1 MEVDRVNFDLWR
13 TFCIINKEGENP
25 KGLKICK
32 KRYGGE
38 MMESLVGKFLLSGLG
53 VLVLTEEKIEK
64 FIEELTKEGE
74 ITQKGKKELL
84 TEIIEKGEEK
94 KKEIEG
100 KIREKVENILSQM
113 NVATKN
119 DIQKLEKRIGALE
132 KKRKG

>member
-1 MEVDRVNFDLWR
+1 
-13 TFCIINKEGENP
+13 
-25 KGLKICK
+25 
-32 KRYGGE
+32 
-38 MMESLVGKFLLSGLG
+38 MESLLGKFLLSGLG

-74 ITQKGKKELL
+74 ITQKGKKKLL

-100 KIREKVENILSQM
+100 KIREKVENMLSQM

-119 DIQKLEKRIGALE
+119 DIQKLEKRIATLE

>member
-1 MEVDRVNFDLWR
+1 
-13 TFCIINKEGENP
+13 
-25 KGLKICK
+25 
-32 KRYGGE
+32 
-38 MMESLVGKFLLSGLG
+38 MESLLGKFLLSGLG
-53 VLVLTEEKIEK
+53 ILVLTEEKIVK

-100 KIREKVENILSQM
+100 KIRGKVENMLSQM

-119 DIQKLEKRIGALE
+119 DIQKLEKRIVTLE

>member
-1 MEVDRVNFDLWR
+1 
-13 TFCIINKEGENP
+13 
-25 KGLKICK
+25 
-32 KRYGGE
+32 
-38 MMESLVGKFLLSGLG
+38 MESLLGKFLLSGLG
-53 VLVLTEEKIEK
+53 VLVLTEERIEK
-64 FIEELTKEGE
+64 FIEELTREGE

-113 NVATKN
+113 NIATKN
-119 DIQKLEKRIGALE
+119 DIQKLEKRIEALE

>member
-1 MEVDRVNFDLWR
+1 
-13 TFCIINKEGENP
+13 
-25 KGLKICK
+25 
-32 KRYGGE
+32 
-38 MMESLVGKFLLSGLG
+38 
-53 VLVLTEEKIEK
+53 VLVLTEEKIVK

-100 KIREKVENILSQM
+100 KIREKVENMLSQM

-119 DIQKLEKRIGALE
+119 DIQKLEKRIATLE

>member
-1 MEVDRVNFDLWR
+1 MV
-13 TFCIINKEGENP
+13 
-25 KGLKICK
+25 
-32 KRYGGE
+32 
-38 MMESLVGKFLLSGLG
+38 SLLGKFLLSGLG
-53 VLVLTEEKIEK
+53 VLVLTEEKIVK

-100 KIREKVENILSQM
+100 KIKEKVENMLSQM

-119 DIQKLEKRIGALE
+119 DIQKLEKRIATLE

>member
-1 MEVDRVNFDLWR
+1 
-13 TFCIINKEGENP
+13 
-25 KGLKICK
+25 
-32 KRYGGE
+32 
-38 MMESLVGKFLLSGLG
+38 MESLLGKFLLSGLG

-100 KIREKVENILSQM
+100 KIREKVENMLSQM

-119 DIQKLEKRIGALE
+119 DIQKLEKRIEALE

>member
-1 MEVDRVNFDLWR
+1 
-13 TFCIINKEGENP
+13 
-25 KGLKICK
+25 
-32 KRYGGE
+32 
-38 MMESLVGKFLLSGLG
+38 MESLLGKFLLSGLG
-53 VLVLTEEKIEK
+53 ILVLTEEKIVK

-100 KIREKVENILSQM
+100 KIREKVENMLSQM

-119 DIQKLEKRIGALE
+119 DIQKLEKRIATLE

>member
-1 MEVDRVNFDLWR
+1 
-13 TFCIINKEGENP
+13 
-25 KGLKICK
+25 
-32 KRYGGE
+32 
-38 MMESLVGKFLLSGLG
+38 MESLLGKFLLSGLG

-64 FIEELTKEGE
+64 FIEELTEEGE

-100 KIREKVENILSQM
+100 KIREKVENMLSQM

-119 DIQKLEKRIGALE
+119 DIQKLEKRIEALE

>member
-1 MEVDRVNFDLWR
+1 
-13 TFCIINKEGENP
+13 
-25 KGLKICK
+25 
-32 KRYGGE
+32 
-38 MMESLVGKFLLSGLG
+38 MESLLGKFLLSGLG

-84 TEIIEKGEEK
+84 TEIIEKGEKK

-100 KIREKVENILSQM
+100 KIREKVENMLSQM

-119 DIQKLEKRIGALE
+119 DIQKLEKRIATLE

>member
-1 MEVDRVNFDLWR
+1 
-13 TFCIINKEGENP
+13 
-25 KGLKICK
+25 
-32 KRYGGE
+32 
-38 MMESLVGKFLLSGLG
+38 MESLLGKFLLSGLG

-100 KIREKVENILSQM
+100 KIREKVENMLSQM
-113 NVATKN
+113 NVATRN
-119 DIQKLEKRIGALE
+119 DIQKLEKRIATLE

>member
-1 MEVDRVNFDLWR
+1 
-13 TFCIINKEGENP
+13 
-25 KGLKICK
+25 
-32 KRYGGE
+32 
-38 MMESLVGKFLLSGLG
+38 MESLLGKFLLSGLG
-53 VLVLTEEKIEK
+53 VLVLTEEKIVK

-100 KIREKVENILSQM
+100 KIRKKVENMLSQM

-119 DIQKLEKRIGALE
+119 DIQKLEKRIATLE

>member
-1 MEVDRVNFDLWR
+1 
-13 TFCIINKEGENP
+13 
-25 KGLKICK
+25 
-32 KRYGGE
+32 
-38 MMESLVGKFLLSGLG
+38 MESLLGKFLLSGLG

-100 KIREKVENILSQM
+100 KIREKVENMLSRM

-119 DIQKLEKRIGALE
+119 DIQKLEKRIEALE

>member
-1 MEVDRVNFDLWR
+1 
-13 TFCIINKEGENP
+13 
-25 KGLKICK
+25 
-32 KRYGGE
+32 
-38 MMESLVGKFLLSGLG
+38 MMESLLGKFLLSGLG

-100 KIREKVENILSQM
+100 KIREKVENMLSQM
-113 NVATKN
+113 NVATKS
-119 DIQKLEKRIGALE
+119 DIQKLEKRIEALE

>member
-1 MEVDRVNFDLWR
+1 
-13 TFCIINKEGENP
+13 
-25 KGLKICK
+25 
-32 KRYGGE
+32 
-38 MMESLVGKFLLSGLG
+38 MESLLGKVLLSGLG
-53 VLVLTEEKIEK
+53 VLVLTEEKIVK

-100 KIREKVENILSQM
+100 KIREKVENMLSQM

-119 DIQKLEKRIGALE
+119 DIQKLEKRIATLE

>member
-1 MEVDRVNFDLWR
+1 
-13 TFCIINKEGENP
+13 
-25 KGLKICK
+25 
-32 KRYGGE
+32 
-38 MMESLVGKFLLSGLG
+38 MESLLGKFLLSGLG
-53 VLVLTEEKIEK
+53 VLVLTEEKIVK

-100 KIREKVENILSQM
+100 KIREKVENMLSQM

-119 DIQKLEKRIGALE
+119 DIQKLEKRIATLE

>member
-1 MEVDRVNFDLWR
+1 
-13 TFCIINKEGENP
+13 
-25 KGLKICK
+25 
-32 KRYGGE
+32 
-38 MMESLVGKFLLSGLG
+38 MESLLGKFLLSGLG

-100 KIREKVENILSQM
+100 KIREKVENMLSQM
-113 NVATKN
+113 NIATKN
-119 DIQKLEKRIGALE
+119 DIQKLEKRIEALE

>member
-1 MEVDRVNFDLWR
+1 
-13 TFCIINKEGENP
+13 
-25 KGLKICK
+25 
-32 KRYGGE
+32 
-38 MMESLVGKFLLSGLG
+38 MESLLGKFLLSGLG

-100 KIREKVENILSQM
+100 KIREKVENMLSQM

-119 DIQKLEKRIGALE
+119 DIQKLEKRIATLE